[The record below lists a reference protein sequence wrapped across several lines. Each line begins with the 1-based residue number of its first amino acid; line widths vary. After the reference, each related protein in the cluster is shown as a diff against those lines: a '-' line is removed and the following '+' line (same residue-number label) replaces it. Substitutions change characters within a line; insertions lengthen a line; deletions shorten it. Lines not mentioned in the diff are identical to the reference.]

1 MKEII
6 DTFTFISKSPEI
18 TRNLAKEI
26 GIRLEKGAV
35 IALCGNLG
43 AGKTAFVQGLA
54 EGLDIKAFITSPT
67 FIIINQYKGRFPLY
81 HIDTYRL
88 KSIDEMYELG
98 YEEFFYGD
106 GVTAIEWAQKI
117 REILPEEHL
126 YIEFEYIAESERKIT
141 LIPYGSKYKELVK
154 EVSKTIDNGS

>member
-6 DTFTFISKSPEI
+6 DAFTFISKSPEI
-18 TRNLAKEI
+18 TKDIAKEI
-26 GIRLEKGAV
+26 GSKIDKGTV
-35 IALCGNLG
+35 IALCGDLG

-54 EGLDIKAFITSPT
+54 KGLEIKAFVTSPT
-67 FIIINQYKGRFPLY
+67 FVIINQYKGRLPLY

-88 KSIDEMYELG
+88 MSNDEMYELG

-117 REILPEEHL
+117 EELLPEEYL
-126 YIEFEYIAESERKIT
+126 RIELEYVGESERKMT
-141 LIPYGSKYKELVK
+141 LIPYGQKNIELIK
-154 EVSKTIDNGS
+154 EVKDKLIDS